1 MSVMFKRTAKAYRED
16 VFDMPYRVYLKD
28 GSQQYNV
35 KVAPDKDISDYCCGL
50 ELSGMEF
57 HYIPD
62 TQEVLYIISRMRNP
76 RYRDG
81 HVPSLDGVCS
91 VWVTPDGEVWV
102 RIGLARIQIYNPRF
116 RELTDSERSEWRD
129 HYVEWI
135 ESHLIEAETS
145 FPT

>member
-1 MSVMFKRTAKAYRED
+1 MIKFKRTAKAYRGD

-35 KVAPDKDISDYCCGL
+35 KVAPHKDISDYCFGL

-62 TQEVLYIISRMRNP
+62 TKEVLYIITRMRNSC
-76 RYRDG
+76 YSGG

-91 VWVTPDGEVWV
+91 VWVTPYGELWV
-102 RIGLARIQIYNPRF
+102 RIGLARIQAYNTRF
-116 RELTDSERSEWRD
+116 LELSESERSEWQD
-129 HYVEWI
+129 HLVEWI
-135 ESHLIEAETS
+135 ARLIEAETS